1 MDIET
6 WALIRRLHFRDGLS
20 RQEISRQIG
29 HCRDTVARAI
39 AMEIYTAPK
48 RPLRGSQLDAFKTTI
63 AKLLEEYPSL
73 TGVRVF
79 EEIRK
84 LGYRGSLTLI
94 RDHLRKIRP
103 PAREVF
109 ARLHFEPGEAFQ
121 VDWASCGTIA
131 HEGTQRRLSAFLM
144 VACFSRMLYVE
155 FTLSEATEDFLR
167 CHQNGFRFFG
177 GVFRQG
183 IYDNLRSAVLFHIG
197 DEVRFNPRFLDF
209 VGFYLFEPRAC
220 RSRNPQEKG
229 RVENAVRFLRTSFL
243 LGRSF
248 RSFAEVQAEASRWR
262 DEVANVRLHRTTLK
276 RPVDLFEEERR
287 HLRALPPTAYDTR
300 VVRTVKATHQAR
312 VHFDSNTYSVPPAF
326 GAVVLT
332 LKASPQDVEILSG
345 EQVVASH
352 RRAWGRGVDV
362 VDPEHERTLRKRKRR
377 VEESLLERDFRE
389 LSAGAGKYLEGLCHA
404 AVNPYLQMRK
414 ILGLVGLYGRAEVV
428 GAIERALVHE
438 AFGFDYVENIV
449 LQERHRR
456 SLPPAQPLTFHHNDD
471 LAELSLPERD
481 LEDYDRLFEE
491 GDDHVGS

>member
-6 WALIRRLHFRDGLS
+6 WAHIRRLYFRDGLS
-20 RQEISRQIG
+20 RRQIASELG
-29 HCRDTVARAI
+29 LCRETVSRAI
-39 AMEIYTAPK
+39 AMESFSPAKRAP
-48 RPLRGSQLDAFKTTI
+48 RGSRLDAFKPAIT
-63 AKLLEEYPSL
+63 KLLEEYPSL

-84 LGYRGSLTLI
+84 LGYRGSLTLL

-103 PAREVF
+103 APLEAF

-144 VACFSRMLYVE
+144 VSCFSRMLYIE
-155 FTLSEATEDFLR
+155 FTLSESSEDFLR
-167 CHQNGFRFFG
+167 CHQNAFYFFG
-177 GVFRQG
+177 GVHRRG

-197 DEVRFNPRFLDF
+197 GEVRFNPRFLDF
-209 VGFYLFEPRAC
+209 AGYYLFEPRAC
-220 RSRNPQEKG
+220 RPRNPQEKG
-229 RVENAVRFLRTSFL
+229 RVENAVRFLRSSFL

-248 RSFAEVQAEASRWR
+248 RSFAEIQAEAVRWR
-262 DEVANVRLHRTTLK
+262 DEVANVRIHRTTLK
-276 RPVDLFEEERR
+276 RPVELFEEEKR
-287 HLRALPPTAYDTR
+287 HLRALPPTPYDTR
-300 VVRTVKATHQAR
+300 LVRTVKATHQGR

-326 GAVVLT
+326 VGAVLT
-332 LKASPQDVEILSG
+332 LKASPQEVAILCG

-352 RRAWGRGVDV
+352 PRCWGRGVDV
-362 VDPEHERTLRKRKRR
+362 VAPEHERTLRKRRRR

-389 LSAGAGKYLEGLCHA
+389 LSQGAGKYLEGLCHG

-414 ILGLVGLYGRAEVV
+414 ILALAGIYGRTEVA
-428 GAIERALVHE
+428 GAIERALAHE
-438 AFGFDYVENIV
+438 AFGFDYVHNII

-456 SLPPAQPLTFHHNDD
+456 SLPPARPLALPEKEDIAG
-471 LAELSLPERD
+471 LWLPERD

-491 GDDHVGS
+491 GDDHVAT